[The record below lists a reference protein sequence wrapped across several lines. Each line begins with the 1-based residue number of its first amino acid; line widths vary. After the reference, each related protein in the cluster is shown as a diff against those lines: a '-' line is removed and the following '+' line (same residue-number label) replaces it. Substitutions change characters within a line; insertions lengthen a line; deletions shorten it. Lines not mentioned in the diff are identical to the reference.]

1 MTEYSFHKEPL
12 NPYIA
17 FNDDTN
23 KEVGRICF
31 HAGVMTF
38 TGNADE
44 SALLFLNWIK
54 KSYASEFLKLTDEN
68 YKLKRKVDDLEIR
81 LDSEERDSEGKTR
94 RWFIGDRVLVGPNGM
109 IATVIK
115 QRMHFDGPTS
125 FFGNV
130 DLLYD
135 DGVKGECNSWQ
146 LKDADEQA

>member
-1 MTEYSFHKEPL
+1 MTEYTFRKELL
-12 NPYIA
+12 NPYIV
-17 FNDDTN
+17 FNDNTN
-23 KEVGRICF
+23 SEVGRISF
-31 HAGVMTF
+31 RDGVMSF

-44 SALLFLNWIK
+44 SALLFLDWIK

-68 YKLKRKVDDLEIR
+68 YKLKRRVDDLEIR

-109 IATVIK
+109 IATVLK
-115 QRMHFDGPTS
+115 QRMHYDGPTS

-135 DGVKGECNSWQ
+135 DGVKGESNSWQ
-146 LKDADEQA
+146 LKDADEA

>member
-1 MTEYSFHKEPL
+1 MSEYGFFKEPL
-12 NPYIA
+12 NPYIV
-17 FNDDTN
+17 FHGTKNV
-23 KEVGRICF
+23 EVGRITF
-31 HAGVMTF
+31 AEGVMSF

-44 SALLFLNWIK
+44 SALLFLDWLK
-54 KSYASEFLKLTDEN
+54 KSYASAYIRLVDEN

-94 RWFIGDRVLVGPNGM
+94 RWFIGDRVFVGPNGM
-109 IATVIK
+109 IATVVK
-115 QRMHFDGPTS
+115 QRLHHDGSES

-135 DGVKGECNSWQ
+135 DGVKGESNSWQ

>member
-1 MTEYSFHKEPL
+1 MTEYTLHTAPL
-12 NPYIA
+12 NSS
-17 FNDDTN
+17 FVFHNSN
-23 KEVGRICF
+23 KEVGRF
-31 HAGVMTF
+31 SFKDGVMSF

-44 SALLFLNWIK
+44 SALLFLDWIK

-68 YKLKRKVDDLEIR
+68 YKLKRRVDDLEIR

-94 RWFIGDRVLVGPNGM
+94 RWFIGDRVFVGPNGM
-109 IATVIK
+109 IATVVK
-115 QRMHFDGPTS
+115 QRMHYDGPTS

-146 LKDADEQA
+146 LKDADE

>member
-1 MTEYSFHKEPL
+1 MTEYQLHKAPL
-12 NPYIA
+12 NPYIV
-17 FNDDTN
+17 FNDGTN
-23 KEVGRICF
+23 KEVGRISF
-31 HAGVMTF
+31 HDGVMTF

-94 RWFIGDRVLVGPNGM
+94 RWFIGDRVFVGPNGM

-115 QRMHFDGPTS
+115 QRMHYDGPTS

-135 DGVKGECNSWQ
+135 DGVKGESNSWQ
-146 LKDADEQA
+146 LKDADE

>member
-1 MTEYSFHKEPL
+1 MTECQLHKEPL

-17 FNDDTN
+17 FNDNTN
-23 KEVGRICF
+23 TEVGRISF
-31 HAGVMTF
+31 HDGVMSF
-38 TGNADE
+38 TGKADE

-94 RWFIGDRVLVGPNGM
+94 RWFIGDRVFVGPNGM

-115 QRMHFDGPTS
+115 QRMHYDGPTS

-135 DGVKGECNSWQ
+135 DGVKGESNSWQ
-146 LKDADEQA
+146 LKDADEA